1 MLKGAKTKKVFDLD
15 RSRIIKNF
23 YLNKQQELKLNIF
36 LEELINHNRHT
47 NLVGKSTLVN
57 PWQSHILDCIQ
68 ISKFIKNKK
77 STILDMGTGP
87 GLPGLILA
95 IVGYKKVSLV
105 DSNNKKIN
113 FIKNI
118 IKKLDIKVEVF
129 LNRIEKINNKKYNYL
144 TSRALASLSKL
155 FSYSQNF
162 INKDTVLIFLKGK
175 SVNDEIVEAKQKW
188 DFDSYIKQSRSDE
201 RGKILIIKNLTLK

>member
-36 LEELINHNRHT
+36 LEELINYNRHT